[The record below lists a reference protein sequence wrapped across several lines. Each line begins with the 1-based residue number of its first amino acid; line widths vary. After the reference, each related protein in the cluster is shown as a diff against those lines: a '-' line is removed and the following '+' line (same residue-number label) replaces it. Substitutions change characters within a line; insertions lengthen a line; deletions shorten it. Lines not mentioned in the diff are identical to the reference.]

1 MNKFESLPP
10 LSLYIPP
17 PQRRNMQREDLEG
30 MTVANLK
37 VLLSEL
43 SLPVS
48 GKKADLIER
57 ILQNQSSDAIDVEPS
72 LEKEID
78 DANQDHTR
86 EDIETV
92 VSNMVEG
99 RIVNEHQLKENLG
112 CIEVAK
118 RLTENHMETIDE
130 ILGNKPD
137 PWVGPGGDGNREL
150 KTI

>member
-1 MNKFESLPP
+1 
-10 LSLYIPP
+10 
-17 PQRRNMQREDLEG
+17 MQREDLEG

-57 ILQNQSSDAIDVEPS
+57 ILQNQSPDTIHVEPS
-72 LEKEID
+72 PKKEID
-78 DANQDHTR
+78 DLNQDPTR

-99 RIVNEHQLKENLG
+99 RIANEESEITLQTIAVSYTHLR
-112 CIEVAK
+112 A
-118 RLTENHMETIDE
+118 HET
-130 ILGNKPD
+130 
-137 PWVGPGGDGNREL
+137 
-150 KTI
+150 

>member
-1 MNKFESLPP
+1 
-10 LSLYIPP
+10 
-17 PQRRNMQREDLEG
+17 MQREDLEG

-57 ILQNQSSDAIDVEPS
+57 ILQSQSSDAIDVEPS

-78 DANQDHTR
+78 DTNQDHTR

-99 RIVNEHQLKENLG
+99 RIVNEESEITLQTIVLIGIVVLALG
-112 CIEVAK
+112 LVV
-118 RLTENHMETIDE
+118 LS
-130 ILGNKPD
+130 L
-137 PWVGPGGDGNREL
+137 
-150 KTI
+150 

>member
-1 MNKFESLPP
+1 
-10 LSLYIPP
+10 
-17 PQRRNMQREDLEG
+17 MQREDLEG

-78 DANQDHTR
+78 DMNQDHTR

-99 RIVNEHQLKENLG
+99 RIVNEESEVTLQTIVLIGIVVLALG
-112 CIEVAK
+112 LVV
-118 RLTENHMETIDE
+118 LS
-130 ILGNKPD
+130 L
-137 PWVGPGGDGNREL
+137 
-150 KTI
+150 